1 MLQTTTTKRPPSLT
15 LSGARI
21 FKQRLATIR
30 KHCIGSQEPGA
41 RVQWT
46 KFSWKYDFPTFSE
59 ISLLLLY
66 ANKNF
71 RIPNLLATLFRPWLK
86 MSPFRFKLGDR
97 SRFAFVFRKEI
108 FFSILVARQITAK
121 WSRILVQTSSKRQI
135 KRETRPDWLATRIPF
150 FFFVIRVFP
159 PPPRGSGQIAYK
171 RPTLLELDLTVINT
185 EFFSQT
191 TASICLTLFPHSLK
205 RYFNCNTLTLPR

>member
-108 FFSILVARQITAK
+108 FFSILVARQMTAK

-150 FFFVIRVFP
+150 FFLSYGCP
-159 PPPRGSGQIAYK
+159 PPPSPGKWPNCVQTPYPAGTRFDCHKHWI
-171 RPTLLELDLTVINT
+171 
-185 EFFSQT
+185 FFSNNR
-191 TASICLTLFPHSLK
+191 FHM
-205 RYFNCNTLTLPR
+205 FNTLPTFPQEILQL

>member
-21 FKQRLATIR
+21 FKQRLASS
-30 KHCIGSQEPGA
+30 KKQGA
-41 RVQWT
+41 RVQGT

-59 ISLLLLY
+59 IILLLLY

-97 SRFAFVFRKEI
+97 SRFAFVFWKEI
-108 FFSILVARQITAK
+108 FFSILVANNSEVKPDLGADQLKKTNK
-121 WSRILVQTSSKRQI
+121 TWDTSS
-135 KRETRPDWLATRIPF
+135 LACDKNSIF
-150 FFFVIRVFP
+150 FLSYGCP
-159 PPPRGSGQIAYK
+159 PPP
-171 RPTLLELDLTVINT
+171 
-185 EFFSQT
+185 
-191 TASICLTLFPHSLK
+191 
-205 RYFNCNTLTLPR
+205 LPREVAKLRTNALPCWN

>member
-1 MLQTTTTKRPPSLT
+1 MERINLCHCCSSIHMLQTTTTKRPPSLT

-59 ISLLLLY
+59 IILLLLY

-86 MSPFRFKLGDR
+86 MSPFRYFSCTSNNSEVKPDLGADQLKKTNKTWDT
-97 SRFAFVFRKEI
+97 SRLACDKNSI
-108 FFSILVARQITAK
+108 FFCHTGVPPSPGKWPNCVQMLYPAVTRFDCHKHWIFYQARFGGLMK
-121 WSRILVQTSSKRQI
+121 SNC
-135 KRETRPDWLATRIPF
+135 
-150 FFFVIRVFP
+150 
-159 PPPRGSGQIAYK
+159 GSN
-171 RPTLLELDLTVINT
+171 V
-185 EFFSQT
+185 
-191 TASICLTLFPHSLK
+191 LK
-205 RYFNCNTLTLPR
+205 

>member
-30 KHCIGSQEPGA
+30 KHRIGSQEPGA

-59 ISLLLLY
+59 IILLLLY

-86 MSPFRFKLGDR
+86 MSPFRFKLGGR

-150 FFFVIRVFP
+150 FFCHTGVHP
-159 PPPRGSGQIAYK
+159 PP
-171 RPTLLELDLTVINT
+171 
-185 EFFSQT
+185 
-191 TASICLTLFPHSLK
+191 
-205 RYFNCNTLTLPR
+205 LPREVAKLRTNALPCWNQIWLS

>member
-150 FFFVIRVFP
+150 CFSIRVSSPGKWPNCVQTPYPAGTRFDCHKHW
-159 PPPRGSGQIAYK
+159 I
-171 RPTLLELDLTVINT
+171 
-185 EFFSQT
+185 FFSNNR
-191 TASICLTLFPHSLK
+191 FHM
-205 RYFNCNTLTLPR
+205 FNTLPTFPQEILQL

>member
-15 LSGARI
+15 LSGTRI

-30 KHCIGSQEPGA
+30 KHRIGSHEPGARSQEPGA

-59 ISLLLLY
+59 IILLLLY

-86 MSPFRFKLGDR
+86 MSPFRYFSCTSNNSEVKPDLGADQLKKTNKTWDT
-97 SRFAFVFRKEI
+97 SRLACDKNSI
-108 FFSILVARQITAK
+108 FFLSYGSPPLPGEVAKLRTNALPCWHQI
-121 WSRILVQTSSKRQI
+121 
-135 KRETRPDWLATRIPF
+135 WL
-150 FFFVIRVFP
+150 
-159 PPPRGSGQIAYK
+159 S
-171 RPTLLELDLTVINT
+171 
-185 EFFSQT
+185 
-191 TASICLTLFPHSLK
+191 
-205 RYFNCNTLTLPR
+205 